1 MWELYDRL
9 IEGIP
14 EGIKVVSY
22 ISGDIWTIVRTEDN
36 AGVAMTVDITSME
49 PVLTK
54 DPTQYDLKTLA
65 GCAKSWNLREASIGI
80 AAINAYYN
88 REPSIYKYNKAIE
101 NSESEDA
108 FVLYGDEMTGKKVA
122 VIGHFP
128 FIEKSLRGKCELTI
142 LERDPKKGDY
152 PDPACEY
159 ILADQDYIL
168 VTGSTLVN
176 KTLPRL
182 LQLRSE
188 KTTLMMIGPSVT
200 MSPVLYDYG
209 VSALSGMIV
218 SDAELAEEIIGKNS
232 CRGIFKAGKMVNL
245 VKK

>member
-14 EGIKVVSY
+14 EGIKVESY
-22 ISGDIWTIVRTEDN
+22 ISGDIWTIVRTKDN
-36 AGVAMTVDITSME
+36 AGVAMTVDITSMD
-49 PVLTK
+49 PVLKK

-65 GCAKSWNLREASIGI
+65 MCAKSWNLREASIGI
-80 AAINAYYN
+80 AAVNAYYN
-88 REPSIYKYNKAIE
+88 QEPSIYNDNKVIE
-101 NSESEDA
+101 GSDKEDA

-128 FIEKSLRGKCELTI
+128 FIEKSLREKCELTI

-159 ILADQDYIL
+159 VLADQDYIL
-168 VTGSTLVN
+168 ITGSTLVN

-182 LQLRSE
+182 LQL
-188 KTTLMMIGPSVT
+188 KKKGTTLMMIGPSVT

-209 VSALSGMIV
+209 VDVLSGMIV
-218 SDAELAEEIIGKNS
+218 SDAELAETIIGKNS
-232 CRGIFKAGKMVNL
+232 CKGIFKAGKMVNL
-245 VKK
+245 VKR